1 MVLDPAFSPSELT
14 TIENYCK
21 SLPLIA
27 GGSPEG
33 AGHIEEDEEKF
44 RVSNVG
50 YHSANDPNLKFVFE
64 KFNGVFEY
72 VNSMFYNFDINGYDY
87 FQYAEYDAK
96 ESGRYNWHMDL
107 GLDNLSE
114 DVYSTRKLSMS
125 MLLNTP
131 GVDFEGGD
139 FQTFFAKELD
149 VSLKRGQILI
159 FPSFIVHRV
168 KPVTKGIRK
177 SLVIW
182 VTGPGFK

>member
-1 MVLDPAFSPSELT
+1 V
-14 TIENYCK
+14 
-21 SLPLIA
+21 
-27 GGSPEG
+27 
-33 AGHIEEDEEKF
+33 
-44 RVSNVG
+44 
-50 YHSANDPNLKFVFE
+50 
-64 KFNGVFEY
+64 
-72 VNSMFYNFDINGYDY
+72 
-87 FQYAEYDAK
+87 YA
-96 ESGRYNWHMDL
+96 
-107 GLDNLSE
+107 
-114 DVYSTRKLSMS
+114 TRKLSMS

-139 FQTFFAKELD
+139 FQTFFAKETD